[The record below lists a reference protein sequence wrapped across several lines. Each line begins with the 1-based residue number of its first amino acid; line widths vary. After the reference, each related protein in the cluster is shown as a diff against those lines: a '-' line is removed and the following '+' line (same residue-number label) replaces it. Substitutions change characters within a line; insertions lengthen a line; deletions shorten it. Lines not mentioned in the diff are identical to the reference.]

1 MLFLFFIVFA
11 IATLCIIYLLFSLDE
26 IKQIINTVKY
36 MIKTKKEKKINQKE
50 PKTKEKVEYY
60 ISPLFPNKE
69 MMDEALKLRDKL
81 YDEDNKK

>member
-11 IATLCIIYLLFSLDE
+11 MAIICIIYLLFSLDE

-36 MIKTKKEKKINQKE
+36 MIKRKKEEKIKQKE
-50 PKTKEKVEYY
+50 PENKEKVKYY

-69 MMDEALKLRDKL
+69 MMDEALRIRDKL
-81 YDEDNKK
+81 YDEDKKK